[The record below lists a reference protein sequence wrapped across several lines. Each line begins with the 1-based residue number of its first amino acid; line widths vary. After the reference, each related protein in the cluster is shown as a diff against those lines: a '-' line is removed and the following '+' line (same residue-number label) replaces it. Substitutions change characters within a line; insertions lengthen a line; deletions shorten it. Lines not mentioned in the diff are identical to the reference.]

1 MPRAPKDAYR
11 NVRVSAN
18 RWFTDVAGGGASPIG
33 GRVRHGVFREEVPLR
48 VGRNS
53 LTVKVTF
60 ETYDDDTEK
69 FTVIGRTAA
78 TVSLVRKR
86 SVDTGKL
93 DRATAHMVTEGM
105 VYSLCGESEDCG
117 TQIWC
122 FGVGKHRVDCP
133 VGVWEYP
140 SAVRECAFVATVRVH
155 RRRVRY
161 GRYRCS
167 GRVNPSPSRHI
178 VRGANPRL
186 RRFRSRPGW
195 VSERN
200 DYGLPRF
207 DARSDRFI
215 P

>member
-1 MPRAPKDAYR
+1 M
-11 NVRVSAN
+11 
-18 RWFTDVAGGGASPIG
+18 
-33 GRVRHGVFREEVPLR
+33 
-48 VGRNS
+48 GRNS

-60 ETYDDDTEK
+60 ETYDDDTEE
-69 FTVIGRTAA
+69 FTVIDRTEA
-78 TVSLVRKR
+78 TVSMTRRR

-93 DRATAHMVTEGM
+93 DRATAQMVTEGM
-105 VYSLCGESEDCG
+105 GAVYWLCGESDDCG

-122 FGVGKHRVDCP
+122 FSVDKHRVDCP

-140 SAVRECAFVATVRVH
+140 SSVRECAFVATVRVH
-155 RRRVRY
+155 RRRVRHGRYACY
-161 GRYRCS
+161 GR
-167 GRVNPSPSRHI
+167 VKPNPSRHI

-186 RRFRSRPGW
+186 RRFRTGPRRA
-195 VSERN
+195 SEHN